1 MSQQS
6 VRQAARRSALEAQAV
21 RRKERA
27 DRARRLEGLA
37 VAVLTALGECDGAV
51 RDCAAGRTRRRTEAY
66 EPATCQC
73 SRPGCAARRW
83 TSLRRLRQP
92 RRLPSRGSH
101 ERPSGWPLT
110 ARCSATWTSAR
121 SRTRPPGAP
130 GPGGV

>member
-51 RDCAAGRTRRRTEAY
+51 RDCAACGNLADYRVAAPTNA
-66 EPATCQC
+66 PQDGP
-73 SRPGCAARRW
+73 SRPGARRRGHQHA
-83 TSLRRLRQP
+83 LGPARQVP
-92 RRLPSRGSH
+92 PVRAGCD
-101 ERPSGWPLT
+101 
-110 ARCSATWTSAR
+110 ARC
-121 SRTRPPGAP
+121 
-130 GPGGV
+130 